1 MANKVI
7 DINNVVENILKQ
19 LNLKN
24 EVELAEKLGITKN
37 ALSMLKKRN
46 SLGTLIEKLIEKEIV
61 ISFDQLVYE
70 VEYDLKGLMKLK
82 IQNEISNL
90 QEQIDNL

>member
-24 EVELAEKLGITKN
+24 EVELAEKIGITKN
-37 ALSMLKKRN
+37 ALSMLKKRK

>member
-37 ALSMLKKRN
+37 ALSMLKKRK

>member
-1 MANKVI
+1 MHE
-7 DINNVVENILKQ
+7 INTELAIKYLVEE

-24 EVELAEKLGITKN
+24 EAELAEKLQITKN